1 MFLCFLEKSL
11 ALRHDV
17 LPCIQTESS
26 DPKEIVV
33 QFQECLQLT
42 PADLKN
48 PEPETQRW
56 IRYLA
61 NEAKSQNRSEIIEYL
76 RKIVPAGT
84 TGTLTTTTRGT
95 QRWFPPKYIKNTFR
109 LSTILVTNL

>member
-1 MFLCFLEKSL
+1 MIAITRVFYFNLFLCFLEKSL
-11 ALRHDV
+11 ALRRDV
-17 LPCIQTESS
+17 LQCIQTQSS

-33 QFQECLQLT
+33 QFQKCLQLT

-61 NEAKSQNRSEIIEYL
+61 NEAKSQNRNEIIEYL
-76 RKIVPAGT
+76 RTIAPAGT
-84 TGTLTTTTRGT
+84 TGTSTTTTRGT
-95 QRWFPPKYIKNTFR
+95 QRRFHAK
-109 LSTILVTNL
+109 